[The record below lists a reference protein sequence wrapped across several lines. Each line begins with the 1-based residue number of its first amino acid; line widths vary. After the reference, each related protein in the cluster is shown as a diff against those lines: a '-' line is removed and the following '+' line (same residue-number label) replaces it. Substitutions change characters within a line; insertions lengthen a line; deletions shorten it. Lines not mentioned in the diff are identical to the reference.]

1 MHRKPALTPRHPE
14 RSRGTALILAFA
26 LILATISSAVAQTP
40 ARPTPGPPPASFHLT
55 INAATLAGLPRITIS
70 ATDEGG
76 HTKKYTGV
84 SLRDLIVRAGAPSGT
99 PVRGKAM
106 LSYVLVSAADNY
118 HVLFTL
124 PELDASYTD
133 HIALIADQRDGAP
146 LAASEGPY
154 RLIVPFEKRD
164 ARWVRQV
171 TAVDLQNVP
180 AP

>member
-1 MHRKPALTPRHPE
+1 
-14 RSRGTALILAFA
+14 
-26 LILATISSAVAQTP
+26 
-40 ARPTPGPPPASFHLT
+40 
-55 INAATLAGLPRITIS
+55 
-70 ATDEGG
+70 
-76 HTKKYTGV
+76 
-84 SLRDLIVRAGAPSGT
+84 
-99 PVRGKAM
+99 M

>member
-1 MHRKPALTPRHPE
+1 VRTPNVAVVVLALMLATF
-14 RSRGTALILAFA
+14 SAAFA
-26 LILATISSAVAQTP
+26 QTPAP
-40 ARPTPGPPPASFHLT
+40 ARPTPGPPPPPFHLT
-55 INAATLAGLPRITIS
+55 INAATLAGLPRVTIS

-76 HTKKYTGV
+76 HTNKYTGV
-84 SLRDLIVRAGAPSGT
+84 SLRDLIVRAGAPNGT

-106 LSYVLVSAADNY
+106 LSYILISAADGY

-133 HIALIADQRDGAP
+133 HVVLIADQRDGAP
-146 LAASEGPY
+146 LAAAEGPY

-171 TAVDLQNVP
+171 TGVDLQN
-180 AP
+180 APTP